1 MPPPENYFAVPGSDR
16 AILPGAR
23 VKGLTNPNK
32 LIEVTVR
39 VRNNPASGGLP
50 SADEIGARLPNERQ
64 YLSREELDAAYGAS
78 ADDLAKVEA
87 FANKH
92 NLNIVDVSASRRS
105 VVLSGTAQALSDAFQ
120 VKLIQYENPDY
131 RGRVGPLHVPGE
143 LLPIVE
149 GVFGLDNRP
158 QAKPF
163 CVFSEEDAA
172 AIRRIS
178 YTPLQVAQLYNFPTG
193 LDGRGQC
200 IGILEFGGGYTED
213 DLQTYFEELGIPLP
227 EISSVL
233 VDDAQNQPGNNQE
246 SLEVMLDIEA
256 AGAIA
261 PGVRIVV
268 YFAPFTE
275 QGWVDALTTAIHDN
289 QNKPSVL
296 SISWGFT
303 EGRFIWTEQA
313 IRAVNQALQ
322 TAALIGV
329 TVCCASGDDGSNDQ
343 GVDGHA
349 HVDFPASSPYVLACG
364 GTRLDVLDG
373 QISSEVVWNQGPRA
387 LGGGATGGG
396 ISDVNPLPNW
406 QVDVKV
412 PMSVNPGG
420 RIGRGIPD
428 VAGNADGHTGYSI
441 RFNGRDL
448 SGVGGTSAVAPLWA
462 GLIARINQRLDK
474 PLGYF
479 NPVLYTKLATIVG
492 VFHDITE
499 GSNDTT
505 GLIGGYPAR
514 KGWDACTGWGSPDGA
529 KLLEFLMSLPE
540 DTARISE
547 LPPLAAKLFQ
557 QVYHPDEIDEATRN
571 LQIPASLLNFYLA
584 APIDL
589 SSVGLGQAVHIPVQ
603 ITGREG
609 GRKSLYYLK
618 AGEETLEGIYVT
630 NQGIALHFIKRV
642 TGDSLPAQRGDTY
655 EQCITSRE
663 GKQISW
669 GEGKLEVLDSTRGI
683 GNFNLS
689 PSLSSTIF
697 GVRISA
703 VFSQIAATTPPS
715 FDDPLKHIADL
726 LGQNGNTSESGYQSE
741 HTSES
746 G

>member
-1 MPPPENYFAVPGSDR
+1 MPLPENYVAVPGSDR

-23 VKGLTNPNK
+23 VKGPTDPNER
-32 LIEVTVR
+32 IVVTVR
-39 VRNNPASGGLP
+39 VRNNPSSSLP
-50 SADEIGARLPNERQ
+50 SADAIGARLPNERQ
-64 YLSREELDAAYGAS
+64 YLSREAFDAAYGAS
-78 ADDLAKVEA
+78 PDDLAKIVA
-87 FANKH
+87 FANEH
-92 NLNIVDVSASRRS
+92 NLNIEDVSASRRS
-105 VVLSGTAQALSDAFQ
+105 VVLSGTAQALSVAFR
-120 VKLIQYENPDY
+120 VKLIEYENPDY
-131 RGRVGPLHVPGE
+131 RGRIGPLHVPGE

-163 CVFSEEDAA
+163 IVLSEEDTAA
-172 AIRRIS
+172 STAIRRIS
-178 YTPLQVAQLYNFPTG
+178 YTPPQVAQLYNFPTG

-213 DLQTYFEELGIPLP
+213 DLQTYFEQLGIPLP
-227 EISSVL
+227 EISSVS
-233 VDDAQNQPGNNQE
+233 VDGAQNQPGNNQE
-246 SLEVMLDIEA
+246 SLEVTLDIEV

-261 PGVRIVV
+261 PGARIVV

-303 EGRFIWTEQA
+303 EGRLIWTEQA
-313 IRAVNQALQ
+313 IQAVNQALQ
-322 TAALIGV
+322 AAALIGV

-343 GVDGHA
+343 GADGHA

-373 QISSEVVWNQGPRA
+373 QISSEVVWNQGPRPPV
-387 LGGGATGGG
+387 GGGATGGG
-396 ISDVNPLPNW
+396 ISDVHPLPNW
-406 QVDVKV
+406 QVDVMV
-412 PMSVNPGG
+412 PRSVNPGG
-420 RIGRGIPD
+420 RIGRGVPD

-441 RFNGRDL
+441 RFNGRNL

-499 GSNDTT
+499 GKNDTT
-505 GLIGGYPAR
+505 GHIGGYLAR
-514 KGWDACTGWGSPDGA
+514 IGWDACTGWGSPDGA
-529 KLLEFLMSLPE
+529 KLLEFLISLPE
-540 DTARISE
+540 DTARIPE

-557 QVYHPDEIDEATRN
+557 QVYHPDEIDEATKN

-584 APIDL
+584 TPIDL

-603 ITGREG
+603 ITAREG

-618 AGEETLEGIYVT
+618 AGEEMLEGIYVT
-630 NQGIALHFIKRV
+630 NQVIALHFIKR
-642 TGDSLPAQRGDTY
+642 
-655 EQCITSRE
+655 
-663 GKQISW
+663 
-669 GEGKLEVLDSTRGI
+669 
-683 GNFNLS
+683 
-689 PSLSSTIF
+689 
-697 GVRISA
+697 
-703 VFSQIAATTPPS
+703 
-715 FDDPLKHIADL
+715 
-726 LGQNGNTSESGYQSE
+726 
-741 HTSES
+741 
-746 G
+746 

>member
-1 MPPPENYFAVPGSDR
+1 MPLPENYVAFPDSDR

-23 VKGLTNPNK
+23 AIGPTDPNV

-39 VRNNPASGGLP
+39 VRNNPSSRLP
-50 SADEIGARLPNERQ
+50 SADEIGAQLPNERQ
-64 YLSREELDAAYGAS
+64 YLSREDFDAAYGAS
-78 ADDLAKVEA
+78 DDDLDKVKA
-87 FANKH
+87 FAKEH
-92 NLNIVDVSASRRS
+92 NLNIVDVSAPRRS
-105 VVLSGTAQALSDAFQ
+105 VLLSGTAQAFIDAFQ

-131 RGRVGPLHVPGE
+131 RGRVGPLHVPDE

-163 CVFSEEDAA
+163 CVFSEEGAA
-172 AIRRIS
+172 AIQGIS
-178 YTPLQVAQLYNFPTG
+178 YTPLQVAQFYNFPTG
-193 LDGRGQC
+193 LDGQGQC

-213 DLQTYFEELGIPLP
+213 DLRTYFKQLGIPMP
-227 EISSVL
+227 QISSVS
-233 VDDAQNQPGNNQE
+233 VDGAQNQPGDDQA
-246 SLEVMLDIEA
+246 SLEVTLDIEI

-261 PGVRIVV
+261 PGARIVV

-275 QGWVDALTTAIHDN
+275 QGWVDALTRAIHDN

-303 EGRFIWTEQA
+303 EGRYIWTEQA

-322 TAALIGV
+322 AAALIGV

-373 QISSEVVWNQGPRA
+373 QISSEVVWYQGPRA
-387 LGGGATGGG
+387 PGGGTTGGG

-406 QVDVKV
+406 QSNAMV
-412 PMSVNPGG
+412 PGSVNPGG
-420 RIGRGIPD
+420 RIGRGVPD
-428 VAGNADGHTGYSI
+428 VAGNAYGRTGYSI
-441 RFNGRDL
+441 RLNGRDR

-479 NPVLYTKLATIVG
+479 NPVLYTRLATIVG

-505 GLIGGYPAR
+505 GHIGGYSAR

-557 QVYHPDEIDEATRN
+557 QVSHPDEIDEATKS
-571 LQIPASLLNFYLA
+571 LQIPASLLNFHLA
-584 APIDL
+584 TPIDL

-630 NQGIALHFIKRV
+630 NQGIALHFVKRV
-642 TGDSLPAQRGDTY
+642 TGDSLPAQSGDTY
-655 EQCITSRE
+655 EQRITSRE
-663 GKQISW
+663 GEQISW
-669 GEGKLEVLDSTRGI
+669 SEGKLEVLDSTRGI
-683 GNFNLS
+683 G
-689 PSLSSTIF
+689 SLSSVIW
-697 GVRISA
+697 GVRLT
-703 VFSQIAATTPPS
+703 FPHSQILATTPPS
-715 FDDPLKHIADL
+715 VDEPLKYIGNL
-726 LGQNGNTSESGYQSE
+726 LGQKGNTSESEYQSE